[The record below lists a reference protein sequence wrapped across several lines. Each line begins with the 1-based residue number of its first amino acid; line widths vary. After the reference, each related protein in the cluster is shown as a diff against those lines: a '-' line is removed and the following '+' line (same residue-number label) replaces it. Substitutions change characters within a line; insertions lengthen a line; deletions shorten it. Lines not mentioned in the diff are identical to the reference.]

1 MVAGLALRT
10 DFDATSLRRL
20 ARRSKD
26 GAMARRLLALAE
38 VYDGRSRSE
47 AAVIGGVTLQSIR
60 DWVVRFN
67 DQGPDGLIDRK
78 APGPTPKL
86 DVAQLEALKDLVER
100 GPIPAVDGVVRW
112 RLIDLVQWI
121 SDEFGVSLDETTV
134 GRHLKAMGY
143 RKLTARP
150 RHHAQNEFAV
160 EAFKKTS
167 RRKSK
172 PSGQGSSRAPRSKS
186 GSRTKPA

>member
-1 MVAGLALRT
+1 MAKGIVLRR
-10 DFDATSLRRL
+10 DFNAARLRRL
-20 ARRSKD
+20 ARGSKD
-26 GAMARRLLALAE
+26 SGQARRLLALAE
-38 VYDGRSRSE
+38 VYDGRSRSQ
-47 AAVIGGVTLQSIR
+47 AAVVGGVTLQSIR
-60 DWVVRFN
+60 DWVLRFN
-67 DQGPDGLIDRK
+67 KHGPDGLIDLK
-78 APGPTPKL
+78 APGPRPKL
-86 DVAQLEALKDLVER
+86 NEEQRQALKEIVER

-150 RHHAQNEFAV
+150 RRYAQNEFAV

-167 RRKSK
+167 PRKLRR
-172 PSGQGSSRAPRSKS
+172 SGHALSRR
-186 GSRTKPA
+186 

>member
-1 MVAGLALRT
+1 MVAGRALRT
-10 DFDATSLRRL
+10 DFDAVSLRRL

-26 GAMARRLLALAE
+26 SGQARRLLALAE
-38 VYDGRSRSE
+38 VYEGRSRSE

-67 DQGPDGLIDRK
+67 DEGPDGLMDRK

-86 DVAQLEALKDLVER
+86 DAAQLEALKKLVER

>member
-1 MVAGLALRT
+1 MVAGLALRA
-10 DFDATSLRRL
+10 DFDAASLRRL

-26 GAMARRLLALAE
+26 GGQARRLLALAE
-38 VYDGRSRSE
+38 VYEGRSRSE
-47 AAVIGGVTLQSIR
+47 AALVGGVTLQSIR
-60 DWVVRFN
+60 DWVLRFN
-67 DQGPDGLIDRK
+67 ENGPDGLIDRK
-78 APGPTPKL
+78 APGPQPKL
-86 DVAQLEALKDLVER
+86 DAAQLEALKELVER

-172 PSGQGSSRAPRSKS
+172 PSGLASSRAPRSKS

>member
-1 MVAGLALRT
+1 MVAGIELRT
-10 DFDATSLRRL
+10 DFDAASLRRL
-20 ARRSKD
+20 ARGSKD
-26 GAMARRLLALAE
+26 AGQARRFLALAE

-47 AAVIGGVTLQSIR
+47 AALVGGVTLQSIR
-60 DWVVRFN
+60 DWVLRFN
-67 DQGPDGLIDRK
+67 DEGPDGLIDRK

-86 DVAQLEALKDLVER
+86 DAAQLAALKDLVER
-100 GPIPAVDGVVRW
+100 GPVPAVDGVVRW

-150 RHHAQNEFAV
+150 RHYAQNEFAV

-167 RRKSK
+167 PRKST
-172 PSGQGSSRAPRSKS
+172 PSGQGSNRARRSKS